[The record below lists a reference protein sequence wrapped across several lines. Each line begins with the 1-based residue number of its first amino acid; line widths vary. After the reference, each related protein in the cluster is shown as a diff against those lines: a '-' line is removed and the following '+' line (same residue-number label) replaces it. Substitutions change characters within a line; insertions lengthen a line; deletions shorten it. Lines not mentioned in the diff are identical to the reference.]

1 MSKVNRNEFADIV
14 GYSPKWIGT
23 FIDEGMP
30 HEGGGGRGKPMVIDT
45 AEAIKWLVER
55 ELKKQLGEVEE
66 EQNTPRAGTK
76 DGEELLLTKAK
87 RRKAEVEAKKAED
100 AVMDLPD
107 VAQFLFAIATLYGN
121 ELNGLGARLA
131 SEVAVENEPAKCKH
145 IIDVECRRVRAAT
158 AESLRGFVAE
168 YRAKRSGY
176 DAGTTDAERGGVGDE

>member
-1 MSKVNRNEFADIV
+1 MSKVNRNEFAEIV

-87 RRKAEVEAKKAED
+87 RRKAEVEAKKAEES
-100 AVMDLPD
+100 VIDLQD

-131 SEVAVENEPAKCKH
+131 PEVASENEPAKCKH
-145 IIDVECRRVRAAT
+145 IVDVETRRVRAST
-158 AESLRGFVAE
+158 ADRIRDFVDE
-168 YRAKRSGY
+168 YISKRSGH
-176 DAGTTDAERGGVGDE
+176 DGSTTATERGGVGDE